1 MINATSE
8 LAQRFWA
15 EGRLADCPILDFHA
29 HMHDWSG
36 LFLPRRQPEDMLR
49 TMDACNVVMA
59 LFCGHV
65 TLSVPA
71 ISPAG
76 RPSAGE
82 ALDMQV
88 VKRFPDRFRAY
99 HVVMSNHLDPDSDL
113 QRMEDHR
120 DVFVGFKF
128 HPDTYGVPLS
138 DPRHEPYWRYA
149 DERGLLVL
157 SHTWGHSDK
166 DGPEEVEKVL
176 REYRNLVLVAGHS
189 FHDEWERGPE
199 LVKRYPNLYLE
210 LTAVLD
216 NRGALDMIVERCGSE
231 RILFGTDLPWFSTH
245 HGIGAVLSAE
255 MSDEDRRNVFYGNG
269 EKVLRRF
276 PWFEAVWSRGAPLG
290 P

>member
-1 MINATSE
+1 MINSTSE
-8 LAQRFWA
+8 LAQRFWE

-29 HMHDWSG
+29 HMHDWSA
-36 LFLPRRQPEDMLR
+36 LFLPRCQPEDMLR

-71 ISPAG
+71 V
-76 RPSAGE
+76 GE
-82 ALDMQV
+82 ALDMEV

-99 HVVMSNHLDPDSDL
+99 HAVMSNHLDSEADL
-113 QRMEDHR
+113 ERMESNR
-120 DVFVGFKF
+120 DVFVGLKF

-166 DGPEEVEKVL
+166 DGPEEVEKVV
-176 REYRNLVLVAGHS
+176 REYQNLVFIAGHS

-199 LVKRYPNLYLE
+199 LVERHPNLYLE

-216 NRGALDMIVERCGSE
+216 NRGALDMFVERCGSE

-255 MSDEDRRNVFYGNG
+255 MSDEDRRNIFYRNG
-269 EKVLRRF
+269 EKLLGRF
-276 PWFEAVWSRGAPLG
+276 PWFGAVWEAEGSPTQGIP
-290 P
+290 

>member
-1 MINATSE
+1 MISATSE
-8 LAQRFWA
+8 LAQRFWE

-36 LFLPRRQPEDMLR
+36 LFLPRRMPEEMLR

-59 LFCGHV
+59 LFSGHV

-71 ISPAG
+71 
-76 RPSAGE
+76 AGE
-82 ALDMQV
+82 SLDMEV
-88 VKRFPDRFRAY
+88 VRRFPDRFRAY
-99 HVVMSNHLDPDSDL
+99 HVVMSNHLDPDADL
-113 QRMEDHR
+113 TRMEGNKDI
-120 DVFVGFKF
+120 FAGFKF

-149 DERGLLVL
+149 DDHRLLVL

-176 REYRNLVLVAGHS
+176 RQYRNLVFIAGHS
-189 FHDEWERGPE
+189 FHDEWESGPR
-199 LVKRYPNLYLE
+199 LVEQYPNLYLE

-255 MSDEDRRNVFYGNG
+255 MGDEDRRNIFYRNG
-269 EKVLRRF
+269 EKVLSRF
-276 PWFEAVWSRGAPLG
+276 PWFG
-290 P
+290 PIWEGRRPRAAYG